1 MKTFTRQARQTLQF
15 LSICCLFFS
24 AIATSAEQKQYNID
38 VWADNWFAAYIDG
51 KPLLE
56 DSVSIKTERSFNAES
71 HQFSASS
78 SFVLAFIIKDFKQ
91 DDTGLEYIGSNRQ
104 QMGDGGFIT
113 QITDLKSGSVVGVSD
128 SSMRCKV
135 IHKAPLDSKCS
146 SSSNPIAGQGECQFI
161 SEAEPASWIMPT
173 FVDSSWV
180 SATEYTA
187 AQVRPKDGYDRIK
200 WDSNAKLIWTDDLE
214 KDNTLLCRL
223 VVDVNSKISS
233 TPGTKSNDKSSH
245 MHPHFKH
252 FKNVET
258 SEDSDYLLVASN
270 GLPEHNMMV
279 GITSWQQQ
287 VPLPQNYTG
296 SNSWKIPLKPV
307 LADNPMLTKDHF
319 HRGAI
324 AIAVNGVPIFNALNN
339 RGEYA
344 ADIGEL
350 DSWGGHSGRA
360 DDYHYH
366 VAPEHLEKVVGEGN
380 PIGYAL
386 DGYPLYGKTKE
397 TLDKYLGRF
406 NQAGTYQYH
415 AADYPPYLIA
425 GLRGVVQTDSPTNA
439 PEDQIEPQPR
449 SYPVRTKDY
458 GPLNGAKITGLKKLA
473 ENSYSLQY
481 AIGSKQLQVNYSWD
495 EKGQYQFEYV
505 DGDNKKTVDN
515 YQLNTQKN
523 DLKQKPPADKSNG
536 SRPPSTNQQ
545 PRKYF
550 GDGICDN
557 TESSQQCPVDCPNK

>member
-1 MKTFTRQARQTLQF
+1 MKTFTRQARQTLQC

-51 KPLLE
+51 KPLFE

-78 SFVLAFIIKDFKQ
+78 PFVLAFIIKDFKQ
-91 DDTGLEYIGSNRQ
+91 DDTGLEYIGTNRQ

-135 IHKAPLDSKCS
+135 IHKAPLDSKCA
-146 SSSNPIAGQGECQFI
+146 SSSNPIAGQGECQFM
-161 SEAEPASWIMPT
+161 SEAEPASWKTPG
-173 FVDSSWV
+173 FDDSSWV
-180 SATEYTA
+180 NATEYTA

-200 WDSNAKLIWTDDLE
+200 WGSNAKLIWTDDLE

-223 VVDVNSKISS
+223 VVDANSKIST
-233 TPGTKSNDKSSH
+233 TPFTKSNDKSSH

-270 GLPEHNMMV
+270 GMPEHNMMV

-296 SNSWKIPLKPV
+296 SNSWKIPLKPM

-386 DGYPLYGKTKE
+386 DGFPVLGKTKE

-406 NQAGTYQYH
+406 NKAGTYQYH
-415 AADYPPYLIA
+415 ATDYPPYLIA
-425 GLRGVVQTDSPTNA
+425 GLRGVVQTDSPANA

-449 SYPVRTKDY
+449 SYPVRTRDY

-481 AIGSKQLQVNYSWD
+481 AVGSKQLKVNYSWD
-495 EKGQYQFEYV
+495 DKGQYLVEYV
-505 DGDNKKTVDN
+505 DSDGKKTIEN
-515 YQLNTQKN
+515 HQLNTERNNQK
-523 DLKQKPPADKSNG
+523 QESPADKKSG
-536 SRPPSTNQQ
+536 TKPPSTNEQS
-545 PRKYF
+545 RKYC

-557 TESSQQCPVDCPNK
+557 TESNQQCPVDCPNK

>member
-1 MKTFTRQARQTLQF
+1 MKPFTLQTLQLF
-15 LSICCLFFS
+15 SVYCLFFS
-24 AIATSAEQKQYNID
+24 SIATSAELKQYNID

-51 KPLLE
+51 KPLFE
-56 DSVSIKTERSFNAES
+56 DSVSIKTERSFNAET
-71 HQFSASS
+71 HHFSASI
-78 SFVLAFIIKDFKQ
+78 SFVLAFVIKDFKQ
-91 DDTGLEYIGSNRQ
+91 NDTGLEYIGSNRQ

-113 QITDLKSGSVVGVSD
+113 QITDLKSGSVVAVSD

-135 IHKAPLDSKCS
+135 IHKAPLDSTCS
-146 SSSNPIAGQGECQFI
+146 SSSKPIAGQGECQFI
-161 SEAEPASWIMPT
+161 SEAEPASWKTPS
-173 FVDSSWV
+173 FDDSSWV

-223 VVDVNSKISS
+223 VVDGKREITKTQSK
-233 TPGTKSNDKSSH
+233 NSH
-245 MHPHFKH
+245 MHSHFKH
-252 FKNVET
+252 FDDVKT

-339 RGEYA
+339 RGEFA

-425 GLRGVVQTDSPTNA
+425 GLRGVIQTDSPANA
-439 PEDQIEPQPR
+439 PDDQIEPQPR

-458 GPLNGAKITGLKKLA
+458 GPLNGAKITGLKKVA
-473 ENSYSLQY
+473 ENSYSLEY
-481 AIGSKQLQVNYSWD
+481 TIGSKQLQVNYNWD

-505 DGDNKKTVDN
+505 DGDSKKTVET
-515 YQLNTQKN
+515 YQLNTQRN
-523 DLKQKPPADKSNG
+523 DRKQKSPADKSNG
-536 SRPPSTNQQ
+536 SKTSSNNQQ
-545 PRKYF
+545 SRKYC

-557 TESSQQCPVDCPNK
+557 TESNQQCPVDCLNK